1 MRCLMARFLL
11 LPALALVAAS
21 AWAPVTLA
29 DPQATLLNLGCSQYN
44 ATPATAFLAALNS
57 TFAALR
63 ANLSAAE
70 PRAAAPAF
78 AMAQCRPYVAGRDC
92 VACFDA
98 AAARLR
104 AACGAAN
111 GARAI
116 LDGCVLRYES
126 AAFFDQST
134 LPGNTQL
141 CNGSAVGTGGFADAA
156 RALVADL
163 AAAVPRAPGLAAAAA
178 RGGVYAAAQCGETVG
193 EGGCAQCLTV
203 AVGNIDGCPP
213 NSDGRAVDAGCFMR
227 YSDRAFFPANATVDL
242 AVYLRSGKK
251 SSLKGAIIGGIM
263 GGLAFLFLVG
273 LLTFLL
279 IQRSRKLKPRR
290 DILGATELQGPTS
303 FYYRD
308 LKAATNNFNEKS
320 KLGQGGFGDV
330 YKGLLKNGK
339 TVAVKRLV
347 VMETS
352 RAKADF
358 ESEVKLISNVHHRNL
373 VRLLGCSRKG
383 SEFLLVY
390 EYMANG
396 SLDKFLFGE
405 QRGTLN
411 WRQQF
416 NIIVGMARCLA
427 YLHQE
432 FHVCIIHRDIK
443 SSNVLLDDEFQP
455 KIADFGLARL
465 LPDDHSHLSTK
476 FAGTLGYTAPEY
488 AIHGQ
493 LSEKVDTYSFGGVVL
508 EILSGRKSNDT
519 RLEPETQYLLEWA
532 WKLYEGDNLM
542 ALVDES
548 LDPEEYKPEEVKR
561 IMEIALL
568 CTQST
573 VAARPM
579 MSEVIVLLLTRN
591 DPELQPTRPTF
602 IDATSRVRGETS
614 SSSSSSASKATIS
627 VSQFSAR

>member
-1 MRCLMARFLL
+1 MAPRFLL
-11 LPALALVAAS
+11 LALVVMVAAS
-21 AWAPVTLA
+21 AWAPLTFA

-44 ATPATAFLAALNS
+44 ATPASAFLAALNA
-57 TFAALR
+57 TLADLR
-63 ANLSAAE
+63 ANLSAAGGGFATAAQ

-111 GARAI
+111 GGRAI

-134 LPGNTQL
+134 LPGNTQV
-141 CNGSAVGTGGFADAA
+141 CNGSAVDVGGFADAA

-163 AAAVPRAPGLAAAAA
+163 AAAVPRVPGLAAAAA
-178 RGGVYAAAQCGETVG
+178 RDGVYAAAQCVETVG
-193 EGGCAQCLTV
+193 EGGCAQCLKV

-213 NSDGRAVDAGCFMR
+213 DSDGRAVDAGCFMR
-227 YSDRAFFPANATVDL
+227 YSDRSFFPANATVDL
-242 AVYLRSGKK
+242 AEYLRS
-251 SSLKGAIIGGIM
+251 
-263 GGLAFLFLVG
+263 
-273 LLTFLL
+273 
-279 IQRSRKLKPRR
+279 
-290 DILGATELQGPTS
+290 
-303 FYYRD
+303 
-308 LKAATNNFNEKS
+308 
-320 KLGQGGFGDV
+320 
-330 YKGLLKNGK
+330 
-339 TVAVKRLV
+339 VAVKRLI

-352 RAKADF
+352 RAKAEF

-396 SLDKFLFGE
+396 SLDK
-405 QRGTLN
+405 
-411 WRQQF
+411 
-416 NIIVGMARCLA
+416 
-427 YLHQE
+427 
-432 FHVCIIHRDIK
+432 
-443 SSNVLLDDEFQP
+443 
-455 KIADFGLARL
+455 
-465 LPDDHSHLSTK
+465 
-476 FAGTLGYTAPEY
+476 GYTAPEY

-493 LSEKVDTYSFGGVVL
+493 LSEKVDTYSFGVVVL

-532 WKLYEGDNLM
+532 WKLYESDNLI
-542 ALVDES
+542 ALVDDT

-561 IMEIALL
+561 IMEIALV
-568 CTQST
+568 CTQSA

-579 MSEVIVLLLTRN
+579 MSEVVVLLLTRN

-614 SSSSSSASKATIS
+614 SSSSSSASKATVS